1 MANTVIITGN
11 RGYLGTVLT
20 RRLRKDGYVVVG
32 MDAGIY
38 DGPFD
43 LPYDA
48 QPHVQLW
55 GSSLAELPAAFYHPT
70 AVVHLAALSNDI
82 LGEIST
88 EQTFHTNIKLVADV
102 ASLFLDHPPTMRPTR
117 QILASSC
124 SVYGAPGHMVDEA
137 SPVAPL
143 TAYAASKVMA
153 EELIGH
159 VCPWSVSL
167 RFGTLWGASPNM
179 RPDLAINAFAYQ
191 ARSGKIAPLSDA
203 KRPFLHV
210 EDAADAIA
218 VAINSEISGIINVP
232 GENMTV
238 NEAAK
243 LVAEVAE
250 VDFSPYVGE
259 TEGDLRSYWVKSL
272 NPIPLQLSNR
282 DKRIE
287 ELLDCV
293 DQQPNALPRVE
304 AYKRW
309 LNQEKTYVVAGSE
322 EGITEL

>member
-1 MANTVIITGN
+1 MGSTVIITGN

-32 MDAGIY
+32 LDAGIY
-38 DGPFD
+38 DGVFD

-48 QPHVQLW
+48 HPHVQLW
-55 GSSLAELPAAFYHPT
+55 GSSLAELPAAFYNPT
-70 AVVHLAALSNDI
+70 AVVHLAALSNDV
-82 LGEIST
+82 LGEIAV
-88 EQTFHTNIKLVADV
+88 EHTFATNIKLVADV
-102 ASLFLDHPPTMRPTR
+102 ASLFIDHPPTVRPTR

-137 SPVAPL
+137 SPVGPL

-153 EELIGH
+153 EELLSHIA
-159 VCPWSVSL
+159 PSSVSL

-191 ARSGKIAPLSDA
+191 ARSGSVAPISDA

-218 VAINSEISGIINVP
+218 VAIKSDITGIVNVP

-243 LVAEVAE
+243 MVAEVAE
-250 VDFSPYVGE
+250 VDFKPYVGE

-272 NPIPLQLSNR
+272 SPIPLQLSNR
-282 DKRIE
+282 DQRIE

-304 AYKRW
+304 AYKLW
-309 LNQEKTYVVAGSE
+309 LNPKKEQYYEDGSTD
-322 EGITEL
+322 I

>member
-1 MANTVIITGN
+1 
-11 RGYLGTVLT
+11 
-20 RRLRKDGYVVVG
+20 VVG
-32 MDAGIY
+32 LDAGIY
-38 DGPFD
+38 DGVFD

-48 QPHVQLW
+48 HPHVQLW
-55 GSSLAELPAAFYHPT
+55 GSSLAELPAAFYSPT
-70 AVVHLAALSNDI
+70 AVVHLAALSNDV
-82 LGEIST
+82 LGEIAV
-88 EQTFHTNIKLVADV
+88 EHTFATNIKLVADV
-102 ASLFLDHPPTMRPTR
+102 ASLFIDHHPSIRPTR

-137 SPVAPL
+137 SPVGPL

-153 EELIGH
+153 EELLGH
-159 VCPWSVSL
+159 IAPSSVSL

-191 ARSGKIAPLSDA
+191 ARSGSVAPISDA

-218 VAINSEISGIINVP
+218 VAIKSDITGIVNVP

-243 LVAEVAE
+243 MVAEVAE
-250 VDFSPYVGE
+250 VDFKPYVGE

-282 DKRIE
+282 DQRIE

-304 AYKRW
+304 AYKLW
-309 LNQEKTYVVAGSE
+309 LNPKKEQYYEDGSTD
-322 EGITEL
+322 I